1 MDESVSEG
9 RSQAVFLRWKKYGF
23 GDLSERAESR
33 STPRFADLRG
43 VDACGPLVDARDV
56 TVGPRKNRRTFFKRS
71 SNDGT
76 TTLFF
81 FFSPHLSK
89 VEYHQ
94 KCLRTNG
101 SSLKY
106 V

>member
-9 RSQAVFLRWKKYGF
+9 RSQAVFLRWKKCGF

-71 SNDGT
+71 SDDGT

-81 FFSPHLSK
+81 FSLSPLVQSGISPK
-89 VEYHQ
+89 MFENQ
-94 KCLRTNG
+94 WKLP
-101 SSLKY
+101 
-106 V
+106 